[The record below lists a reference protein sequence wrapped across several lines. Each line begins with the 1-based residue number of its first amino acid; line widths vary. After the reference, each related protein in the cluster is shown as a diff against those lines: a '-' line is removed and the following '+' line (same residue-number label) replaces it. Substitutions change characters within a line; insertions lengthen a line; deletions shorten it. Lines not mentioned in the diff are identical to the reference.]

1 MMGLQRHEL
10 RALKGDFAFQFD
22 APSVEGYVIGRMDEM
37 SALIP
42 DIDLTKAGGRARGIS
57 RRHAALVRYH
67 GATHLI
73 DLHSVNGTY
82 LNGKRLQPDVP
93 HPLNSG
99 DELRFGTLDLRFIQ
113 IG

>member
-1 MMGLQRHEL
+1 MAPLRYEL
-10 RALKGDFAFQFD
+10 RALRGDFVFQFD
-22 APSVEGYVIGRMDEM
+22 APGIEGYVIGRADEM

-42 DIDLTKAGGRARGIS
+42 DIDLTKMGGRGIS

-67 GATHLI
+67 GAAHLI

-82 LNGKRLQPDVP
+82 VNGKRLQPDVP

-99 DELRFGTLDLRFIQ
+99 DELRFGTLDLRLIQ
-113 IG
+113 IS